1 MGSDAGKHALST
13 AIDDGVAVITLDLVG
28 ESVNKLS
35 RAVKDEF
42 MAAFAALQ
50 DNPSVRA
57 IVIISGKPENF
68 VAGADIEEFVAL
80 KTRDEATQ
88 LSREGQLFLD
98 RVAASKKPVVVAIH
112 GACLGG
118 GLELALA
125 CHYRVATDDPKT
137 VLAAP
142 EVQLGIIPGAG
153 GCNRL
158 PRVVGL
164 RAALEMILTGKNVRA
179 SRALRMGLVDELVP
193 PPILKDVAVA
203 AARRLAGSPARRRVV
218 PRGVAAWLFDRTAA
232 GQALVLKRARGMTL
246 KQTGGHYP
254 APLAA
259 LDAIRFSLGS
269 GMVRGLLHEADLFG
283 QMAVTQVSRRLVEV
297 FFATTALKKD
307 PGVPAPVPAPRS
319 VERLGI
325 LGAGFMGS
333 GIAAV
338 AVSQAGVPVRL
349 KDADLLRVGAGLK
362 AASDIVLERVRR
374 RSITRREGAR
384 VLALMSGGADYAGF
398 RTADLVIEAVFEDVE
413 VKRAVLREVE
423 AVAGE
428 ECLFASNTSTIPV
441 ARIAEASRHPETVI
455 GMHFFS
461 PVHRMPLLE
470 VVVAE
475 RTAPRT
481 TVTAVA
487 FGRRMGKTVVVV
499 RDRPGFFV
507 NRILSPYMTEAG
519 HLLAE
524 GVPIEAVDRAMT
536 RWGFPVGPVT
546 LLDEVGLDVA
556 VKAGGVMVEAFGDRL
571 KPRINLGALVAD
583 GRLGRKNGRG
593 LFVYRHGRKEDVD
606 PSAYAVLGVTPGAA
620 PPEDRIVE
628 RLVFAMLNEAAR
640 ALEEGVVSAP
650 RDGDI
655 GAIFGI
661 GFPPFRGGP
670 FRALDALGA
679 RAAVETL
686 ERLAAA
692 HGDRF
697 LPAASLAEQSRRGGT
712 FYPRTH

>member
-1 MGSDAGKHALST
+1 MGGDAGKHALST
-13 AIDDGVAVITLDLVG
+13 ALEDGVAVITLDLVG

-35 RAVKDEF
+35 RVVKDEF

-50 DNPSVRA
+50 QDPSVHGM
-57 IVIISGKPENF
+57 VIISGKPENF
-68 VAGADIEEFVAL
+68 IAGADIEEFVAL

-98 RVAASKKPVVVAIH
+98 RVAASKQPVVAAIH

-158 PRVVGL
+158 PHVVGL
-164 RAALEMILTGKNVRA
+164 RAALDMILTGRNVRA

-193 PPILKDVAVA
+193 RPILRDVAVA
-203 AARRLAGSPARRRVV
+203 AAKRLAGHPARRRAN
-218 PRGVAAWLFDRTAA
+218 PRGVVAWLFDRSAA
-232 GQALVLKRARGMTL
+232 GQALVLRRARAMTL

-259 LDAIRFSLGS
+259 LDAIRFSLAS
-269 GMVRGLLHEADLFG
+269 GMARGLPHEADLFG
-283 QMAVTQVSRRLVEV
+283 QMAVTEVSRRLVEV

-307 PGVPAPVPAPRS
+307 PGVRAPAPAPRP
-319 VERLGI
+319 VARLGI

-338 AVSQAGVPVRL
+338 VVSHTRVPVRL
-349 KDADLLRVGAGLK
+349 KDADLQRVGAGLK
-362 AASDIVLERVRR
+362 VASDAVLERVRR
-374 RSITRREGAR
+374 RSISRREGAR
-384 VLALMSGGADYAGF
+384 LLALMSGGVDYAGF
-398 RTADLVIEAVFEDVE
+398 HKADLVIEAVFEDVD

-423 AVAGE
+423 TVADP
-428 ECLFASNTSTIPV
+428 ECVFASNTSTIPI
-441 ARIAEASRHPETVI
+441 ARLAEASHHPETVI

-475 RTAPRT
+475 CTAPLT

-487 FGRRMGKTVVVV
+487 FGRKMGKTVVVV

-507 NRILSPYMTEAG
+507 NRILSPYLTEAG

-524 GVPIEAVDRAMT
+524 GVPVEAVDRAMT
-536 RWGFPVGPVT
+536 HWGFPVGPVT
-546 LLDEVGLDVA
+546 LLEEVGLDVA
-556 VKAGGVMVEAFGDRL
+556 VKAGGVMFEAFGDRL
-571 KPRINLGALVAD
+571 KPRISLGALVAD

-593 LFVYRHGRKEDVD
+593 FFVYRHGKKGDVD

-620 PPEDRIVE
+620 PPEDQIAG

-640 ALEEGVVSAP
+640 ALEESVVASP
-650 RDGDI
+650 RDGDV

-670 FRALDALGA
+670 FRTLDALGA
-679 RAAVETL
+679 RAALETL

-697 LPAASLAEQSRRGGT
+697 LPAASLVEQARRGGK
-712 FYPRTH
+712 FYP

>member
-1 MGSDAGKHALST
+1 MSTNAGTRAVSA
-13 AIDDGVAVITLDLVG
+13 AIEDGVAVLTLDLAG
-28 ESVNKLS
+28 ESVNILS

-42 MAAFAALQ
+42 TAAFAALEQ
-50 DNPSVRA
+50 DPAVRA
-57 IVIISGKPENF
+57 VVIISGKPENF
-68 VAGADIEEFVAL
+68 IAGADIEEFVAL
-80 KTRDEATQ
+80 KSREEATR
-88 LSREGQLFLD
+88 LSRDGQAILD
-98 RVAASKKPVVVAIH
+98 RVAASRKPVVAAIQ

-125 CHYRVATDDPKT
+125 CHYRVAADHPKT

-164 RAALEMILTGKNVRA
+164 RAALEMILSGKNVRA
-179 SRALRMGLVDELVP
+179 SRALRMGLVDELVA
-193 PPILKDVAVA
+193 PPILRDVAVA
-203 AARRLAGSPARRRVV
+203 AARRLAGGAPRRRPG
-218 PRGVAAWLFDRTAA
+218 PRGVAAWLFDRSAP
-232 GQALVLKRARGMTL
+232 GQALVLRRARTMTL

-259 LDAIRFSLGS
+259 LDAVRISLAS
-269 GMVRGLLHEADLFG
+269 GLERGLAQEAELFG
-283 QMAVTQVSRRLVEV
+283 AMAVTDVSRRLVDV

-307 PGVPAPVPAPRS
+307 PGVPAPAPAPRP
-319 VERLGI
+319 VARLGI

-338 AVSQAGVPVRL
+338 AASQAGVPVRL
-349 KDADLLRVGAGLK
+349 KDADLPRVGAGLRS
-362 AASDIVLERVRR
+362 ASDIVLERVRR

-384 VLALMSGGADYAGF
+384 LLALISGSADYSGF

-423 AVAGE
+423 AVARP
-428 ECLFASNTSTIPV
+428 ECVFASNTSTIPI
-441 ARIAEASRHPETVI
+441 ARIAEAARRPETVI

-470 VVVAE
+470 VVVGE
-475 RTAPRT
+475 RTAPET

-487 FGRRMGKTVVVV
+487 FGRRMGKTVIVV

-507 NRILSPYMTEAG
+507 NRILAPYICEAG
-519 HLLAE
+519 RLLAE
-524 GVPIEAVDRAMT
+524 GAPIEAIDDAMS
-536 RWGFPVGPVT
+536 RWGFPVGPIT

-556 VKAGGVMVEAFGDRL
+556 AKAARVMVDAFGERL
-571 KPRINLGALVAD
+571 KPVIDVGVLVAD
-583 GRLGRKNGRG
+583 HRLGRKSGRG
-593 LFVYRHGRKEDVD
+593 FFVYRKGRKGDVD
-606 PSAYAVLGVTPGAA
+606 PLAYQALAVTPGVA
-620 PPEDRIVE
+620 PPEDKIAE
-628 RLVFAMLNEAAR
+628 RLAFAMLNEAAR
-640 ALEEGVVSAP
+640 ALEEGVIGSP

-670 FRALDALGA
+670 FRTVDALGA
-679 RAAVETL
+679 RTVVETL
-686 ERLAAA
+686 ERLGAAY
-692 HGDRF
+692 GERF
-697 LPAASLAEQSRRGGT
+697 LPAASLVEQSRRGGK
-712 FYPRTH
+712 FYPQSH